1 MDVSEISEVE
11 IVESKQSLP
20 SKQQTSVQEI
30 SDYVGCTTVDDRT
43 KMLLIENNKPPPYSS
58 FLQCSIGI
66 KGDHV
71 V

>member
-30 SDYVGCTTVDDRT
+30 SNYVGCTTVDDRT
-43 KMLLIENNKPPPYSS
+43 KMLLIENNKPPPGFKFPPKQYRD
-58 FLQCSIGI
+58 
-66 KGDHV
+66 KRRPHE
-71 V
+71 

>member
-20 SKQQTSVQEI
+20 SKQQTSGQEI

-43 KMLLIENNKPPPYSS
+43 KMLLIENNKPPPG
-58 FLQCSIGI
+58 FKFPPKQ
-66 KGDHV
+66 
-71 V
+71 